1 VTPGRASLATG
12 AALLGLL
19 AAATTG
25 TPRAAAQGPPNVLL
39 LVLEDTPAS
48 AFVLMPHVRQRIV
61 ARGLSFANAFAVS
74 PLSAPARA
82 SILTGLYPHNHGVPT
97 NAPPRGSYRR
107 FVESG
112 REAATL
118 ATWLAAAGYRTG
130 LVGKYMNFYPM
141 RVEAP
146 RHVPP
151 GWNSWFA
158 TAFPEA
164 YYEFEVV
171 HDGRG
176 ASFGDREQDYQTDAL
191 RDAALRFL
199 AADAGKPFVLYL
211 APFAPHDPA
220 IPADRHDALF
230 PDLKA
235 PRSDAFDEEDVADKP
250 AWLRNQPRVDAAALD
265 ERQRQRARS
274 LQAVDEMVE
283 AVCAALEASGRLE
296 RTFVLLTS
304 DGGDQ
309 QGDHRLVGPVGDP
322 YDASVRVPLVVRGP
336 EIAPGTTSD
345 ALALQIDLA
354 STIAA
359 LAGAAPTIEVDGRS
373 LARLLQGR
381 ATLRDWRKDLLIE
394 QARDEGRLGER
405 GGEPAGVPDYAALR
419 STEWLYVEHAS
430 GERELYDL
438 ALDPQQLDSLHA
450 LAAPELLASLSARL
464 AALRACAG
472 ESCRR

>member
-1 VTPGRASLATG
+1 MSLGRALAMGASLF
-12 AALLGLL
+12 GLL
-19 AAATTG
+19 AAAAS
-25 TPRAAAQGPPNVLL
+25 TPGAAAETAPNLLL

-48 AFVLMPHVRQRIV
+48 AFSLMPHVRQRIV

-82 SILTGLYPHNHGVPT
+82 SILTGRYPHNHGVPT

-112 REAATL
+112 RESATL

-141 RVEAP
+141 RGEAP
-146 RHVPP
+146 RHVPA
-151 GWNSWFA
+151 GWSSWFA
-158 TAFPEA
+158 TAFSEA
-164 YYEFEVV
+164 YYGFEVV
-171 HDGRG
+171 QDGRG
-176 ASFGDREQDYQTDAL
+176 ASYADRAQDYQTDVL
-191 RDAALRFL
+191 REAALRFL
-199 AADAGKPFVLYL
+199 AAGASQPFFLYL

-220 IPADRHDALF
+220 TPADRHDALF

-235 PRSDAFDEEDVADKP
+235 PRSPAFDEEDLADKP
-250 AWLRNQPRVDAAALD
+250 AWLRERPHVDAAALD
-265 ERQRQRARS
+265 ERHRSRMRS

-283 AVCAALEASGRLE
+283 ALCAALENSGRLE

-322 YDASVRVPLVVRGP
+322 YDASVRIPLVVRGP
-336 EIAPGTTSD
+336 EIPAGAVSD
-345 ALALQIDLA
+345 AIALQIDLA
-354 STIAA
+354 PTIAA
-359 LAGAAPTIEVDGRS
+359 LGGAAPSAEFDGRS

-394 QARDEGRLGER
+394 QAQDEGPLGGR

-419 STEWLYVEHAS
+419 SAEWLYVEHAS

-438 ALDPQQLDSLHA
+438 ALDAPQLDSLHA
-450 LAAPELLASLSARL
+450 LAAPELLASLSSRL

-472 ESCRR
+472 DGCRR